1 MTLDELPILILEHII
16 KYLGYE
22 ELISLSRTNKYFQE
36 KVSNQVIETLRLP
49 VQSINGFSRKQ
60 FKKSILRLEII
71 SDLDAD
77 CVLPYKD
84 FINRLESQLRAV
96 NLTRVGDLTLLI
108 DPGSTKEWHNTFGW
122 AYFRKIMNQV
132 IPRLFTGFTI
142 TPCFSCCRLVSDIH
156 TGGWKSRWTSSVSP
170 ADHFWRMYRLAMILL
185 TDWHI

>member
-60 FKKSILRLEII
+60 LKKSILRLEII

-77 CVLPYKD
+77 SGSVLPYKD
-84 FINRLESQLRAV
+84 FINRLESQLREV
-96 NLTRVGDLTLLI
+96 NSTRVGDLTLLI
-108 DPGSTKEWHNTFGW
+108 DPGSTEEWHNTFG
-122 AYFRKIMNQV
+122 
-132 IPRLFTGFTI
+132 
-142 TPCFSCCRLVSDIH
+142 
-156 TGGWKSRWTSSVSP
+156 
-170 ADHFWRMYRLAMILL
+170 
-185 TDWHI
+185 

>member
-77 CVLPYKD
+77 SGSVLPYKD
-84 FINRLESQLRAV
+84 FINRLESQLREV

-108 DPGSTKEWHNTFGW
+108 DPGSTKEWHNTFG
-122 AYFRKIMNQV
+122 
-132 IPRLFTGFTI
+132 
-142 TPCFSCCRLVSDIH
+142 
-156 TGGWKSRWTSSVSP
+156 
-170 ADHFWRMYRLAMILL
+170 
-185 TDWHI
+185 